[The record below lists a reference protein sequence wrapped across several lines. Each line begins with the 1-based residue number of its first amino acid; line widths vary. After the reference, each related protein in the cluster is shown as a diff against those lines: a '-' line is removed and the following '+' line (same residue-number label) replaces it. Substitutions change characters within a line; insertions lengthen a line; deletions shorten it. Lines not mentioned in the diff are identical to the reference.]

1 MKSVK
6 LEMENDIQSGKNTN
20 DSVIHKEKLPSEN
33 NISTDSNPS
42 QDSSDTKS
50 VTGSETSKRKEFDYI
65 AESLI
70 ELKTLITY
78 TMRKVDTIEKIL
90 GLCNLNEKNKSDQ
103 LCDRLPLKQLQD
115 LEELEQ
121 EVRQSETL
129 KNILITN
136 ILILLVKKPQKM
148 WTWRSPDGKTKN
160 QIDYILSSKRYI
172 FEDVDVINMEP
183 KSKELAALLEERQKI
198 LATSSQTG
206 ISVVNKK
213 IRHLLRKHLRQKKHK
228 LILETIEKHRGPKVF
243 RKQLKRGGQ
252 QIHRLTSEEGS
263 ITTDRTKILELV
275 EDYYAE
281 LYSCKNPEKTTDRKD
296 PRAPLRKHLTTDL
309 PEISLYEIKLT
320 VHGQVLERVDEYVY
334 LGQTMSLEKSG
345 QDLEIQ
351 RRIRLGWAAFG
362 KLSDVLRGDI
372 PLNLKRRCFEQCVLP
387 VLVYGAETWTLTQKV
402 IHKLQV
408 TQSAMERAMLGI
420 SLRDRFRNTE
430 IRRRTRLT
438 DIARV
443 ITQRKWKWAGHICR
457 RSDGRWGKAVMEW
470 RPRTG
475 RRNVGR
481 QEMRWTDDLVKV
493 AGRCWMRRALD
504 RDEWRAMQDAFTQHW
519 VAMG

>member
-1 MKSVK
+1 MTSMKMKSVK

-172 FEDVDVINMEP
+172 FEDVDVINMVGPSHSESP
-183 KSKELAALLEERQKI
+183 IGPQP
-198 LATSSQTG
+198 QT
-206 ISVVNKK
+206 
-213 IRHLLRKHLRQKKHK
+213 R
-228 LILETIEKHRGPKVF
+228 
-243 RKQLKRGGQ
+243 
-252 QIHRLTSEEGS
+252 
-263 ITTDRTKILELV
+263 TTTP
-275 EDYYAE
+275 
-281 LYSCKNPEKTTDRKD
+281 S
-296 PRAPLRKHLTTDL
+296 
-309 PEISLYEIKLT
+309 
-320 VHGQVLERVDEYVY
+320 
-334 LGQTMSLEKSG
+334 
-345 QDLEIQ
+345 
-351 RRIRLGWAAFG
+351 
-362 KLSDVLRGDI
+362 
-372 PLNLKRRCFEQCVLP
+372 
-387 VLVYGAETWTLTQKV
+387 
-402 IHKLQV
+402 
-408 TQSAMERAMLGI
+408 
-420 SLRDRFRNTE
+420 
-430 IRRRTRLT
+430 
-438 DIARV
+438 
-443 ITQRKWKWAGHICR
+443 
-457 RSDGRWGKAVMEW
+457 
-470 RPRTG
+470 
-475 RRNVGR
+475 
-481 QEMRWTDDLVKV
+481 
-493 AGRCWMRRALD
+493 
-504 RDEWRAMQDAFTQHW
+504 
-519 VAMG
+519 